1 MQAKQQGFTLV
12 ELSIVLVVIGL
23 ILGLAFK
30 GRDLIDGARVK
41 NAAAAV
47 NKFQA
52 AINSYQEKY
61 GSLPGDGCTGTEAAA
76 TFTGTTCAAGGAR
89 DGLIASGNE
98 GTAALRL
105 LANTNAM
112 TEADTKTIWNGF
124 WVLQT
129 GANAAQRRVANTT
142 YLMAATTAGGA
153 PANVD
158 VRYICALDRQIDDG
172 KADGGIVRSSSNA
185 YGTLAAPQPS
195 IDCFGLAGNATLA
208 IRLLP

>member
-1 MQAKQQGFTLV
+1 MHTKQHGFTLV

-41 NAAAAV
+41 NAAASV

-61 GSLPGDGCTGTEAAA
+61 GALPGDGCTGTEAAV
-76 TFTGTTCAAGGAR
+76 TYTGTTCAAGGVR
-89 DGLIASGNE
+89 DGQLTTANE
-98 GTAALRL
+98 LNAALRL
-105 LANTNAM
+105 LANTNALA
-112 TEADTKTIWNGF
+112 EADLKTIWSGY
-124 WVLQT
+124 WVLVT

-142 YLMAATTAGGA
+142 YLMASATTGGA

-158 VRYICALDRQIDDG
+158 VRYICALDRAIDDG
-172 KADGGIVRSSSNA
+172 KADGGTVRSSSNA
-185 YGTLAAPQPS
+185 YGTLAAPQPNL
-195 IDCFGLAGNATLA
+195 DCYGLAGTASIA
-208 IRLLP
+208 VRLLP